1 MKRLLLSLTVLL
13 GLLLVGCGQKQIA
26 EPSTDPIED
35 FKNFVRNDI
44 KITSGTVEM
53 NVRFK
58 MNSKGLLVEMDL
70 PIKMDIA
77 EDGGIHLLMKENAF
91 LGEIEL
97 YMIDEEET
105 PYIYMS
111 SNIID
116 TMLGITN
123 DTLYWIKTEVSE
135 ENSTSIPDNLL
146 STDLTE
152 EEIEKYIN
160 KYVTVEHIVYIGE
173 ENNIK
178 HYQLIVNDELLSKLS
193 EDFDFEYTSSGMEF
207 KVDVYYDKTNL
218 NPTRIS
224 ADFNELIKSL
234 MENLSKEELE
244 SIQSSG
250 INLEDIVEFSIT
262 VEFSNLN
269 NTIVEIPVNI
279 KENAVTEE
287 EYTEILTDIYYQE
300 NGLLMYQ

>member
-26 EPSTDPIED
+26 EQSTDPIED
-35 FKNFVRNDI
+35 FKNFVRNDT
-44 KITSGTVEM
+44 KITSGTVET
-53 NVRFK
+53 NIRFK
-58 MNSKGLLVEMDL
+58 MNSKGLLVEMEL
-70 PIKMDIA
+70 PIKMEIS
-77 EDGGIHLLMKENAF
+77 EDGLHLLIEENA
-91 LGEIEL
+91 LIGEFEL

-123 DTLYWIKTEVSE
+123 DTLYWIKTEVTD
-135 ENSTSIPDNLL
+135 ENSSTIPDNLP
-146 STDLTE
+146 SIDLTE

-160 KYVTVEHIVYIGE
+160 KYVTAEHIVYIGE

-193 EDFDFEYTSSGMEF
+193 EDFDFEYTASGMEF

-250 INLEDIVEFSIT
+250 INLEDIVEFSLT
-262 VEFSNLN
+262 FDFSNFN
-269 NTIVEIPVNI
+269 NTVVEIPAGV
-279 KENAVTEE
+279 KENAITEE
-287 EYTEILTDIYYQE
+287 EYIEILNDIYNQE
-300 NGLLMYQ
+300 NGLLTYQ